1 MNALHPDVERL
12 ALLGWRLHPGSSH
25 TRAACFAGATD
36 LATCDLDTLDMWAW
50 EHRGCSWRVV
60 FQGSAIW
67 GLDLDAAGPDHA
79 ADGMAAFRDLVAR
92 HGPVAPAPT
101 LRSGG
106 GGQAVFFRDTG
117 APIRGQTGWP
127 APGIDPR
134 RGRQSQTV
142 PPSRHHRT
150 GEPYRW
156 LLAPWEVSPPT
167 APAWL
172 LRLMTPPPKPVLERG
187 PIDLGA
193 NPDKSRRYALAALGH
208 AVKRVA
214 STREGGRNA
223 TLNREAYSLTRFMP
237 EHLAPSEIADSLAVA
252 ARHIGLSGREV
263 ALTLASAL
271 RAGMRR

>member
-1 MNALHPDVERL
+1 LNALHPDVERL

-50 EHRGCSWRVV
+50 EHRGCRWRVV

-79 ADGMAAFRDLVAR
+79 ADGMTAFRDLVGR
-92 HGPVAPAPT
+92 HGPVPQVPT

-106 GGQAVFFRDTG
+106 GGQAMFFRDTG
-117 APIRGQTGWP
+117 APICGQTGWP

-156 LLAPWEVSPPT
+156 LVAPWDVSPPV

-172 LRLMTPPPKPVLERG
+172 LRLVAPPPEPVLERG
-187 PIDLGA
+187 PIDLDA
-193 NPDKSRRYALAALGH
+193 NPDTSRRYALAALGH

-214 STREGGRNA
+214 GTREGGRNDV
-223 TLNREAYSLTRFMP
+223 LNREAYSLTRFMP
-237 EHLAPSEIADSLAVA
+237 DHLAPSEIADSLAVA